1 MRIKPFA
8 IPEVDESDW
17 RDPGGQSL
25 SVVKPPV
32 ISEIFGR
39 SGLSEFECKALHDEA
54 YRLMVDGRALGV
66 GEDEDE
72 DGIKCVYVLD
82 VHGNRYTVARNAGA
96 CLLLGP
102 GLGIIEVSRRF
113 DDVLEALRNSL

>member
-1 MRIKPFA
+1 M
-8 IPEVDESDW
+8 
-17 RDPGGQSL
+17 

-54 YRLMVDGRALGV
+54 YRLMVDGRAMGV
-66 GEDEDE
+66 GQDEDE

-82 VHGNRYTVARNAGA
+82 LHGNHYTVARNAA
-96 CLLLGP
+96 AYLLLGP
-102 GLGIIEVSRRF
+102 GLGVIGVSRRF
-113 DDVLEALRNSL
+113 DDILEALRNEAIFGEPSREYDEEIAAD

>member
-1 MRIKPFA
+1 M
-8 IPEVDESDW
+8 
-17 RDPGGQSL
+17 

-39 SGLSEFECKALHDEA
+39 SCLSDFECKAVNDEA

-66 GEDEDE
+66 GQDEDE
-72 DGIKCVYVLD
+72 GGIKCVFVLD
-82 VHGNRYTVARNAGA
+82 VHGDRYTVVRNAGT

-102 GLGIIEVSRRF
+102 GLEIIEVSRRF
-113 DDVLEALRNSL
+113 NDVLEALRNSL

>member
-1 MRIKPFA
+1 M
-8 IPEVDESDW
+8 
-17 RDPGGQSL
+17 

-39 SGLSEFECKALHDEA
+39 FGLSEFERKAVHEEA
-54 YRLMVDGRALGV
+54 YRLMIDGRALGV
-66 GEDEDE
+66 GQDE

-82 VHGNRYTVARNAGA
+82 VHGNRYTFARNAA
-96 CLLLGP
+96 TYLLLGP
-102 GLGIIEVSRRF
+102 GLGVIGVSRRF

>member
-17 RDPGGQSL
+17 RDPGGRSL

-39 SGLSEFECKALHDEA
+39 AGLSDIECKALHEVA

-66 GEDEDE
+66 GQDE
-72 DGIKCVYVLD
+72 DGAFVTHRPKRSLRGSVVKAKP
-82 VHGNRYTVARNAGA
+82 R
-96 CLLLGP
+96 
-102 GLGIIEVSRRF
+102 SRPVIGR
-113 DDVLEALRNSL
+113 

>member
-1 MRIKPFA
+1 M
-8 IPEVDESDW
+8 
-17 RDPGGQSL
+17 

-39 SGLSEFECKALHDEA
+39 SGLCEFECKALHEAA

-66 GEDEDE
+66 VQDEDE

-82 VHGNRYTVARNAGA
+82 IHGNRYTVVRNAGT
-96 CLLLGP
+96 CLLPQTPRYLQAEP
-102 GLGIIEVSRRF
+102 RCRARRMVSRR
-113 DDVLEALRNSL
+113 AHGNRH